1 MTFSHKARNEKD
13 GIQSNFIIQTSGDQD
28 NNPDGQGNKQNEH
41 GRTE

>member
-1 MTFSHKARNEKD
+1 MTFSHKARNERWNTVKL
-13 GIQSNFIIQTSGDQD
+13 QASGDQD